1 MFGFLSIVV
10 GKENVGNNG
19 IVTNLRSSAWVC
31 LMKGYRDTKE
41 NTIADCNGLEKI
53 NKIL

>member
-19 IVTNLRSSAWVC
+19 IVINLRSLVWVC
-31 LMKGYRDTKE
+31 LMKGYRDIKE
-41 NTIADCNGLEKI
+41 NIIVDCNGLEKI